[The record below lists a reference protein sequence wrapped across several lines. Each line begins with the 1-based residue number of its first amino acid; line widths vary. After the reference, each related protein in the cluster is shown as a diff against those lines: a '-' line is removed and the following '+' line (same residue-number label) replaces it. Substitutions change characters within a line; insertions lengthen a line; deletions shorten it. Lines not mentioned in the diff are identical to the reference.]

1 MQLDYTAPAFDE
13 MTATRLHWSGER
25 ADMTDEAAEKLTSDG
40 WTIVET
46 TGFLNLV
53 GPLWQRMVDGE
64 PEYAL
69 VAQDKHHNRRG
80 LVQGGLLMTFAD
92 RACGMMARFVSGRP
106 TMATVQLDVHFVDP
120 GKIGET
126 LMAKP
131 RVIRTTRTLVF
142 VSTEV
147 RANNRTIIMASGVF
161 KILKDGS

>member
-1 MQLDYTAPAFDE
+1 
-13 MTATRLHWSGER
+13 
-25 ADMTDEAAEKLTSDG
+25 MTDAAADKLTSDG
-40 WTIVET
+40 WTIVDT

-53 GPLWQRMVDGE
+53 GPLWERMVDGQ

-80 LVQGGLLMTFAD
+80 KVQGGLLMTFAD

-106 TMATVQLDVHFVDP
+106 TMATVQLDVHFIDA
-120 GKIGET
+120 GQIGEI

-131 RVIRTTRTLVF
+131 RVIRTTRSLVF
-142 VSTEV
+142 VSAEV
-147 RANNRTIIMASGVF
+147 KANERTIITANGVF